1 MFNVHEILFI
11 KVTVNATTKNAYS
24 EDDVNIWIML
34 LWIKSGEIHIH
45 FSNHH
50 TPHALNLSPD
60 ALLKILIALVMLCD
74 FSLPPQY
81 KWGLHSSGMLH
92 NEWYV
97 SVQPI
102 GCETLAST
110 SVTGNNAD

>member
-1 MFNVHEILFI
+1 
-11 KVTVNATTKNAYS
+11 
-24 EDDVNIWIML
+24 
-34 LWIKSGEIHIH
+34 
-45 FSNHH
+45 
-50 TPHALNLSPD
+50 
-60 ALLKILIALVMLCD
+60 
-74 FSLPPQY
+74 
-81 KWGLHSSGMLH
+81 MLH